1 MSYTG
6 LCVQRSIVE
15 KYEDETRSTLV
26 NELETEISNLEE
38 QEIYFKKQV
47 NSAPTDEAKKN
58 AMNELRKTRIQ
69 LESKRTELIEKKGV
83 NTVFDPMLGFLS
95 QHPPSCSIRVWTDN
109 RKALKSG
116 AQTFSAS
123 TPNLSKCA
131 YASAC
136 TCSVQSSLGFNTF
149 AKPCVLVWNPSS
161 P

>member
-47 NSAPTDEAKKN
+47 NSAPTDEAKIN

-69 LESKRTELIEKKGV
+69 LESKRTELIEKKG
-83 NTVFDPMLGFLS
+83 
-95 QHPPSCSIRVWTDN
+95 
-109 RKALKSG
+109 A
-116 AQTFSAS
+116 AQL
-123 TPNLSKCA
+123 N
-131 YASAC
+131 
-136 TCSVQSSLGFNTF
+136 F
-149 AKPCVLVWNPSS
+149 A
-161 P
+161 